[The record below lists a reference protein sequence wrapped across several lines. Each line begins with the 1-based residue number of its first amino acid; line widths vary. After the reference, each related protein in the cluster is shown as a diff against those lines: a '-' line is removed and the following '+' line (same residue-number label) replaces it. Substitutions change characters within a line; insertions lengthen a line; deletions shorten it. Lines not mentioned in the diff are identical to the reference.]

1 MFSGRR
7 SRARKFRRHG
17 GPVEQHSG
25 TAQETAGRAQVAG
38 RRLPTR
44 KALLGGGGQS
54 GHGQTPPGLRIA
66 PTIPR
71 GRGVDAAAAWAVLAD
86 GAVDWAIALIALACF
101 GLAVAVEPREI
112 IGRAALALAGVAFVC
127 AAAIH
132 LDPGSASATAAHRVA
147 SGVAVLGL
155 TAAPLALG
163 RTYGRMSL
171 ILGTAELGVLGVG
184 LVLSTTS
191 FAAWGAWER
200 CLLALALAWIVLV
213 ALTIVSNEDT
223 SRATSAAISSGGS
236 RSPTS
241 SVTSANR

>member
-1 MFSGRR
+1 MIPRR
-7 SRARKFRRHG
+7 FAAMAG
-17 GPVEQHSG
+17 LLVAPVALG
-25 TAQETAGRAQVAG
+25 IVVVAG
-38 RRLPTR
+38 VVTPGYDPMTRTISRL
-44 KALLGGGGQS
+44 AV
-54 GHGQTPPGLRIA
+54 PGM
-66 PTIPR
+66 P
-71 GRGVDAAAAWAVLAD
+71 AA

-184 LVLSTTS
+184 LVLLTTS

>member
-86 GAVDWAIALIALACF
+86 GKRAQRRSRSALVARPVIPRRFAAMAGLLVAPVAL
-101 GLAVAVEPREI
+101 GIVVV
-112 IGRAALALAGVAFVC
+112 AGVASPRASPRC
-127 AAAIH
+127 PAARRRSG
-132 LDPGSASATAAHRVA
+132 PVSTRATARAWAGSLH
-147 SGVAVLGL
+147 
-155 TAAPLALG
+155 G
-163 RTYGRMSL
+163 R
-171 ILGTAELGVLGVG
+171 
-184 LVLSTTS
+184 
-191 FAAWGAWER
+191 
-200 CLLALALAWIVLV
+200 
-213 ALTIVSNEDT
+213 
-223 SRATSAAISSGGS
+223 
-236 RSPTS
+236 P
-241 SVTSANR
+241 

>member
-86 GAVDWAIALIALACF
+86 GKRAQRRSRSALVARPVIPRRFAAMAGLLVAPVALGIVVVAGVVTPGYAPLTRTPRPLAGPGIAAARAVPWVAGVLAPAPV
-101 GLAVAVEPREI
+101 GLAVAPAPREI
-112 IGRAALALAGVAFVC
+112 IR
-127 AAAIH
+127 
-132 LDPGSASATAAHRVA
+132 PG
-147 SGVAVLGL
+147 
-155 TAAPLALG
+155 
-163 RTYGRMSL
+163 
-171 ILGTAELGVLGVG
+171 
-184 LVLSTTS
+184 
-191 FAAWGAWER
+191 
-200 CLLALALAWIVLV
+200 
-213 ALTIVSNEDT
+213 
-223 SRATSAAISSGGS
+223 
-236 RSPTS
+236 
-241 SVTSANR
+241 